1 MASGWLSVRWCLVR
15 PGTSNLNSHSIS
27 AETLRM
33 FEPFDGLDDEHRGD
47 IASLLKLRNVNKGQY
62 VISESQASDEVYFLY
77 SGVVHACAFSLNG
90 KQVQF
95 ESLTPGMMFGELSA
109 IDGKERSSNC
119 IAATNVTLLV
129 LSSVVF
135 HQLIDDYKPV
145 RDVVI
150 ARLAFLVR
158 LHMRKLYELSA
169 YPVSQRVRFEIL
181 RIASR
186 VATSAETNIATA
198 AEVGAD
204 ESANAG
210 ADADAGADA
219 GADADVSP
227 YISANKTSGT
237 STVKHNDKQ
246 IVSDDII
253 LKSVPTH
260 QEIAS
265 RIGTH
270 REAVTRELKS
280 LESAGAITWR
290 PGQYVIHDVT
300 ELTSSIRE

>member
-1 MASGWLSVRWCLVR
+1 MASGWLSARWCLVR
-15 PGTSNLNSHSIS
+15 PSTSNLKSHSIS

-33 FEPFDGLDDEHRGD
+33 FEPFDGLDDEHRGN

-119 IAATNVTLLV
+119 IAATNVKLLV

-169 YPVSQRVRFEIL
+169 FPVSQRVRFEIL

-204 ESANAG
+204 
-210 ADADAGADA
+210 AGADA
-219 GADADVSP
+219 GGDVGGDVSP
-227 YISANKTSGT
+227 CISANRTSGI
-237 STVKHNDKQ
+237 STVRPNDKQ